1 MVFRT
6 NLMADPV
13 VASDGITYER
23 SAIEQ
28 WMSGHD
34 VSPITN
40 EPFEHKY
47 LNSNVM
53 ARKQI
58 ASWCEQNGVPVPT
71 APKREATPPPVVPVA
86 PLLQKPQ
93 VTCAVHPKEQLRVF
107 CRSCRRGVC
116 VLCAVDTDMCKAH
129 ATKVFEPLLEELKA
143 DREEWARAQLQCDA
157 AAEQVC
163 AAIQADGDAKV
174 QAICGQ
180 VAALQE
186 QVRAAADERAA
197 VLGAIVQKREE
208 REELVA
214 AAAASPEVA
223 VKDSAAAAVVE
234 SALDRAKAA
243 VPPASAAEF
252 RAAQAPAAAV
262 GQLLLAPAVVDPED
276 AAAIA
281 AAAAAAAEAAAAAAM
296 GALAGSALLRRVT
309 DANKVAQF
317 TALLRPRLAGRG
329 YRLLYTWS
337 RDGRSNASFHQR
349 CDNQVRGELYKGF
362 RVLSCDGV
370 RAGAYACHRALD
382 DRAHVRRLR
391 QRAVDFSSRWSHQR
405 CRVLFV
411 PGGESA
417 QRCAHVL

>member
-1 MVFRT
+1 MAFRT

-13 VASDGITYER
+13 FASDGITYER

-28 WMSGHD
+28 WMSSHD

-40 EPFEHKY
+40 EPFEHKI
-47 LNSNVM
+47 LTPNVM
-53 ARKQI
+53 ARKMI

-71 APKREATPPPVVPVA
+71 APKREATPVPVVPVA

-116 VLCAVDTDMCKAH
+116 VLCAVDVKLCKAH
-129 ATKVFEPLLEELKA
+129 ATEAFDTLIAELKA
-143 DREEWARAQLQCDA
+143 DREEWARAREECTRG
-157 AAEQVC
+157 AELLC

-281 AAAAAAAEAAAAAAM
+281 AAAAAAAEAAAVAAM

-317 TALLRPRLAGRG
+317 AALLRPRLAGRG

-370 RAGAYACHRALD
+370 RAGAYAGHRALD

-391 QRAVDFSSRWSHQR
+391 QRAVDYSWLDQR

-417 QRCAHVL
+417 QRCARVL

>member
-1 MVFRT
+1 MRT
-6 NLMADPV
+6 P
-13 VASDGITYER
+13 
-23 SAIEQ
+23 
-28 WMSGHD
+28 
-34 VSPITN
+34 
-40 EPFEHKY
+40 
-47 LNSNVM
+47 
-53 ARKQI
+53 AR
-58 ASWCEQNGVPVPT
+58 A
-71 APKREATPPPVVPVA
+71 
-86 PLLQKPQ
+86 
-93 VTCAVHPKEQLRVF
+93 
-107 CRSCRRGVC
+107 
-116 VLCAVDTDMCKAH
+116 LCLSH
-129 ATKVFEPLLEELKA
+129 KVFEPLLEELKA

-163 AAIQADGDAKV
+163 AAIQTDADAKK
-174 QAICGQ
+174 QAIDAEA
-180 VAALQE
+180 AALQQ
-186 QVRAAADERAA
+186 QVRAAAAERSSAI
-197 VLGAIVQKREE
+197 GAIVQKREE

-223 VKDSAAAAVVE
+223 VKDSAAAAVVA

-337 RDGRSNASFHQR
+337 RDGRSVASFHQH
-349 CDNQVRGELYKGF
+349 CNNQVRGELYKGF

-391 QRAVDFSSRWSHQR
+391 QRAVDFCRWLHQR

>member
-1 MVFRT
+1 MAFRT

-13 VASDGITYER
+13 FASDGITYER

-28 WMSGHD
+28 WMSSHD

-40 EPFEHKY
+40 EPFEHKI
-47 LNSNVM
+47 LTSNVSM
-53 ARKQI
+53 RKMI

-107 CRSCRRGVC
+107 CRTCRRGVC
-116 VLCAVDTDMCKAH
+116 VLCAVDVKLCKAH
-129 ATKVFEPLLEELKA
+129 ATEAFDTLIAELQA
-143 DREEWARAQLQCDA
+143 DREEWARAREECTRG
-157 AAEQVC
+157 AELLC

-276 AAAIA
+276 AAVIAAAA

-337 RDGRSNASFHQR
+337 RDGRSNASFHQH
-349 CDNQVRGELYKGF
+349 CNNQVRGELYKGF
-362 RVLSCDGV
+362 WVLSCDGV
-370 RAGAYACHRALD
+370 RAGAYAGHRALD

-391 QRAVDFSSRWSHQR
+391 QRAVDFCRWLDQR
-405 CRVLFV
+405 SWVLFV

-417 QRCAHVL
+417 QR

>member
-1 MVFRT
+1 V
-6 NLMADPV
+6 
-13 VASDGITYER
+13 
-23 SAIEQ
+23 
-28 WMSGHD
+28 D
-34 VSPITN
+34 V
-40 EPFEHKY
+40 K
-47 LNSNVM
+47 L
-53 ARKQI
+53 
-58 ASWCEQNGVPVPT
+58 
-71 APKREATPPPVVPVA
+71 
-86 PLLQKPQ
+86 
-93 VTCAVHPKEQLRVF
+93 
-107 CRSCRRGVC
+107 
-116 VLCAVDTDMCKAH
+116 CKAH
-129 ATKVFEPLLEELKA
+129 ATEAFDTLIAELQA
-143 DREEWARAQLQCDA
+143 DREEWARAREECTRG
-157 AAEQVC
+157 AELLC

-276 AAAIA
+276 AAVI

-317 TALLRPRLAGRG
+317 AALLRTRLAGRG

-362 RVLSCDGV
+362 WVLSCDGV
-370 RAGAYACHRALD
+370 RAGAYAGHRALD

-391 QRAVDFSSRWSHQR
+391 QRAVDYSR
-405 CRVLFV
+405 
-411 PGGESA
+411 
-417 QRCAHVL
+417 